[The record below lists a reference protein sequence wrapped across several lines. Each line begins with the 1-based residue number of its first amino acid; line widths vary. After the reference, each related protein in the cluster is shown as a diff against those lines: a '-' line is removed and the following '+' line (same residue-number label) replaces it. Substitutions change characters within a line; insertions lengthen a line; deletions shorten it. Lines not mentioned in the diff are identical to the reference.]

1 MTTHGMMN
9 GKFQWL
15 IEMDGR
21 FMGKIASICLE
32 PVCRLVLELNPPKD
46 RPFPF
51 KTRVIWV
58 YQGLKKTTI
67 IETNWKTHKKYST
80 SRLLEI

>member
-1 MTTHGMMN
+1 MGKGVTLHGMMN

-15 IEMDGR
+15 IEIDGR

-32 PVCRLVLELNPPKD
+32 PVCPLVLDLNPPKD

-58 YQGLKKTTI
+58 PGVLY
-67 IETNWKTHKKYST
+67 
-80 SRLLEI
+80 RV